1 MSDNPGTSHADD
13 EDLLRARLAN
23 ALKPPLAASLEHW
36 RNDVTRDVSVIPI
49 PGSAEIQLVN
59 MLRYYTVVVHCLND
73 KMHPFIGHSTIFDV
87 YVGNA
92 NLVHRLQKD
101 AKKDELPDA
110 IKSLSLD
117 ECHNKHWMDAE
128 FLDGEVKVVHAYG
141 LGSNAK
147 KRTRAA
153 NIAAA
158 VTVALEFCLKPT
170 EYSEATNFNQ
180 IMEERFYLW
189 HKTADSEVV
198 LRASDDAIM

>member
-1 MSDNPGTSHADD
+1 MSDNPSTSDADD
-13 EDLLRARLAN
+13 EDVLRARLAKV
-23 ALKPPLAASLEHW
+23 LKPPLTASLEHW

-49 PGSAEIQLVN
+49 PGCGEIHLVN
-59 MLRYYTVVVHCLND
+59 MGREYTVVVHCLND
-73 KMHPFIGHSTIFDV
+73 KMDPFIGHSTIFDV

-110 IKSLSLD
+110 VKSLSLD
-117 ECHNKHWMDAE
+117 ECHKKHWMDAE
-128 FLDGEVKVVHAYG
+128 FLDGEVKDVHAYA

-158 VTVALEFCLKPT
+158 VTVALQFGLKPT
-170 EYSEATNFNQ
+170 ECSEARNFNQ

-189 HKTADSEVV
+189 HRTADSEVV
-198 LRASDDAIM
+198 LRASDDAM